1 VNEDDL
7 RAAFARHEAEAPDVE
22 DLHATINKEAT
33 RRRRRRSTAL
43 TAGVAAAVALAVG
56 LPVVL
61 TGHSPSAPIT
71 VAASPSVGPAK
82 DLNLLLLGSDHRG
95 RWAANIARSD
105 TIMIAH
111 IPAARDRVYLISI
124 ERDVLVAIPG
134 HGKDKINTAFYYG
147 MQNGGGV
154 AGGLALAE
162 RTVSQLSGVAFDGGV
177 VVEYPAVRSVTD
189 TLGGV
194 PVCLAGPVPL
204 KLTQDAAPRKVL
216 PAGCQT
222 LGGADAQALLQ
233 ARYDLP
239 MGGYDRDRNAQRF
252 LLGVVEKA
260 AQLRIPQ
267 DAGTILQLSQTDGL
281 TLQLRGI
288 TAPDLALQ
296 LRDLKPADVVALSLS
311 DAFTGGDGSEAI
323 AVKGS
328 EVIPAKGMALLKALK
343 DGTLPDFVR
352 AHPEMALK
360 H

>member
-22 DLHATINKEAT
+22 DLHVTINKEAT
-33 RRRRRRSTAL
+33 RRRRRRSAAL
-43 TAGVAAAVALAVG
+43 TAGVAAAAALAIG
-56 LPVVL
+56 LPIAL
-61 TGHSPSAPIT
+61 TGHSPSTPVT
-71 VAASPSVGPAK
+71 VAASPSAGPAK

-95 RWAANIARSD
+95 GWEAGNARSD

-124 ERDVLVAIPG
+124 ERDVMVAIPG
-134 HGKDKINTAFYYG
+134 HGKNKINSAFFYG
-147 MQNGGGV
+147 MQNGGGA

-162 RTVSQLSGVAFDGGV
+162 RTVSQLSGVAFDGGA
-177 VVEYPAVRSVTD
+177 VVEYRALRSITD

-204 KLTQDAAPRKVL
+204 KLTSDPPRKVL

-222 LGGADAQALLQ
+222 LNGADAQALLQ
-233 ARYDLP
+233 QRYDLP
-239 MGGYDRDRNAQRF
+239 MASYDRDRNAQRF
-252 LLGVVEKA
+252 LLGIAEKA

-267 DAGTILQLSQTDGL
+267 DAGTILQLSRTDGL
-281 TLQLRGI
+281 TLQLRGV
-288 TAPDLALQ
+288 TAPDLVLQ

-311 DAFTGGDGSEAI
+311 DTFTGVNGSEA
-323 AVKGS
+323 
-328 EVIPAKGMALLKALK
+328 IPAKGMALLKALK

>member
-1 VNEDDL
+1 
-7 RAAFARHEAEAPDVE
+7 VE

-43 TAGVAAAVALAVG
+43 TAGVAAAVALAIG
-56 LPVVL
+56 LPIAL
-61 TGHSPSAPIT
+61 TGHSPSTPVT
-71 VAASPSVGPAK
+71 VAASPSAGPAK

-95 RWAANIARSD
+95 SWEAGNARSD

-124 ERDVLVAIPG
+124 ERDVMVAIPG
-134 HGKDKINTAFYYG
+134 HGKDKINTAFFYG
-147 MQNGGGV
+147 MQNGGGA

-162 RTVSQLSGVAFDGGV
+162 RTVSQLSGVEFDGGAL
-177 VVEYPAVRSVTD
+177 VEYPALRSITD

-204 KLTQDAAPRKVL
+204 KLTSDAAPRKVL

-222 LGGADAQALLQ
+222 LNGADAQALLQ
-233 ARYDLP
+233 QRYDLP
-239 MGGYDRDRNAQRF
+239 MGAYDRDRNTQRF
-252 LLGVVEKA
+252 LLGVAEKA

-267 DAGTILQLSQTDGL
+267 DAGTILQLSRTDGL
-281 TLQLRGI
+281 TLRLRGI

-311 DAFTGGDGSEAI
+311 DTFSGGDGSQA
-323 AVKGS
+323 
-328 EVIPAKGMALLKALK
+328 IPAKGMALLKALK